1 MVLLD
6 NNNVAVTGLKE
17 IDGKTY
23 FFDESGVMQTGW
35 KEVDGVRRYFA
46 SSGAMAT
53 GWLKDGD
60 SWYLFK

>member
-1 MVLLD
+1 
-6 NNNVAVTGLKE
+6 
-17 IDGKTY
+17 
-23 FFDESGVMQTGW
+23 MQTGW

-60 SWYLFK
+60 SWYLLSKEGKKLTGDQEVDGENTT